1 MKAKQI
7 QSYDIPLHDIKTITD
22 VEEPSLYYF
31 LGAIGVGILLLA
43 IVIYFLYLWM
53 KRRKA
58 FNIRKYH
65 FELLNKL
72 DLKDTKQS
80 AYRIT
85 TYGATFANDSD
96 RHKEMFDNL
105 TQRLDDYKYKKS
117 VEKFDSEMIGYIE
130 LYKGMV
136 DV

>member
-1 MKAKQI
+1 MKAKQT
-7 QSYDIPLHDIKTITD
+7 QSYDIPLHDIKPIAN

-31 LGAIGVGILLLA
+31 LGAVGFGLLVLGVM
-43 IVIYFLYLWM
+43 IYFIYLWM

-80 AYRIT
+80 AYSIT

-96 RHKEMFDNL
+96 RHKEMYANL
-105 TQRLDDYKYKKS
+105 IQRLDSYKYKKA
-117 VEKFDSEMIGYIE
+117 VDEFDSEILGYIE
-130 LYKGMV
+130 VYKGMV